1 MNTSRITTFL
11 LGPELS
17 WLLMYGVAL
26 LLVAPNQ
33 PPTEA
38 GNVRLESLA
47 WYVLFSAIIL
57 SFAPLYRSQ
66 SGLGWWMLR
75 ICIAGLIGITS
86 LATKFCGAID
96 YHDSRNS
103 GVGTLWIMLVIF
115 GVIFL
120 FLGMIGISL
129 FIKFKPYALPV
140 VKWAGIGL
148 AVLLVLWILINLIA
162 STK

>member
-1 MNTSRITTFL
+1 MNTGRIATFL

-17 WLLMYGVAL
+17 WLLMYGLAL

-47 WYVLFSAIIL
+47 WYVLFGAIIL
-57 SFAPLYRSQ
+57 SFVPLYWSQ

-75 ICIAGLIGITS
+75 IGIAGLIGITS
-86 LATKFCGAID
+86 VSTAFCSTVD

-115 GVIFL
+115 GAIFL
-120 FLGMIGISL
+120 FLGMIVVSL
-129 FIKFKPYALPV
+129 YMKFR
-140 VKWAGIGL
+140 
-148 AVLLVLWILINLIA
+148 
-162 STK
+162 S

>member
-17 WLLMYGVAL
+17 WLLMYGLAL

-47 WYVLFSAIIL
+47 WYVLFAAIIL
-57 SFAPLYRSQ
+57 SFVPLYWSQ
-66 SGLGWWMLR
+66 HGLGWSMLR
-75 ICIAGLIGITS
+75 IGIAGLIGITS
-86 LATKFCGAID
+86 VATAFCAAID
-96 YHDSRNS
+96 YNDSRNS

-115 GVIFL
+115 GAIFL
-120 FLGMIGISL
+120 FLGMIVVSL
-129 FIKFKPYALPV
+129 YLKFR
-140 VKWAGIGL
+140 
-148 AVLLVLWILINLIA
+148 
-162 STK
+162 S

>member
-1 MNTSRITTFL
+1 MNTGRISTFL

-17 WLLMYGVAL
+17 WLLMYGLAL

-47 WYVLFSAIIL
+47 WYVLFGAIIL
-57 SFAPLYRSQ
+57 SFIPLYWSQ

-75 ICIAGLIGITS
+75 IGIAGLIGITS
-86 LATKFCGAID
+86 VSTAFCSAID

-115 GVIFL
+115 GAIFL
-120 FLGMIGISL
+120 FLGMIVVSL
-129 FIKFKPYALPV
+129 YMKFR
-140 VKWAGIGL
+140 
-148 AVLLVLWILINLIA
+148 
-162 STK
+162 S

>member
-1 MNTSRITTFL
+1 MNTGRISTFL

-17 WLLMYGVAL
+17 WLLMYGLAL

-47 WYVLFSAIIL
+47 WYVLFGAIIL
-57 SFAPLYRSQ
+57 SFVPLYWSQ

-75 ICIAGLIGITS
+75 IGIAGLIGITS
-86 LATKFCGAID
+86 VTTAFCSAID

-115 GVIFL
+115 GAIFL
-120 FLGMIGISL
+120 FLGMIVVSL
-129 FIKFKPYALPV
+129 YIKFR
-140 VKWAGIGL
+140 
-148 AVLLVLWILINLIA
+148 
-162 STK
+162 S

>member
-1 MNTSRITTFL
+1 MNTGRISTFL

-17 WLLMYGVAL
+17 WLLMYGLAL

-47 WYVLFSAIIL
+47 WYVLFGAIIL
-57 SFAPLYRSQ
+57 SFVPLYWSQ

-75 ICIAGLIGITS
+75 IGIAGLIGITS
-86 LATKFCGAID
+86 VSTAFCSAID

-115 GVIFL
+115 GAIFL
-120 FLGMIGISL
+120 FLGMIVVSL
-129 FIKFKPYALPV
+129 YMKFR
-140 VKWAGIGL
+140 
-148 AVLLVLWILINLIA
+148 
-162 STK
+162 S

>member
-1 MNTSRITTFL
+1 MGTNRITTFL

-17 WLLMYGVAL
+17 WLLMYGLAL

-47 WYVLFSAIIL
+47 WYVLFAAIIL
-57 SFAPLYRSQ
+57 SFVPLYWSQ

-75 ICIAGLIGITS
+75 IGIAGLIGVAS
-86 LATKFCGAID
+86 VATAFCSAID

-115 GVIFL
+115 GAIFL
-120 FLGMIGISL
+120 FLGMIAVSL
-129 FIKFKPYALPV
+129 YIKFR
-140 VKWAGIGL
+140 
-148 AVLLVLWILINLIA
+148 
-162 STK
+162 S

>member
-1 MNTSRITTFL
+1 MNTGRISTFL

-17 WLLMYGVAL
+17 WLLMYGLAL

-47 WYVLFSAIIL
+47 WYVLFGAIIL
-57 SFAPLYRSQ
+57 SFVPLYWSQ
-66 SGLGWWMLR
+66 SGFGWWMLR
-75 ICIAGLIGITS
+75 IGIAGLIGITS
-86 LATKFCGAID
+86 VTTAFCSAID

-115 GVIFL
+115 GAIFL
-120 FLGMIGISL
+120 FLGMIAVSL
-129 FIKFKPYALPV
+129 YIKFR
-140 VKWAGIGL
+140 
-148 AVLLVLWILINLIA
+148 
-162 STK
+162 S

>member
-47 WYVLFSAIIL
+47 WYVLFSAIVL
-57 SFAPLYRSQ
+57 SFAPLYWSQ
-66 SGLGWWMLR
+66 SGLGWSMLR
-75 ICIAGLIGITS
+75 IGIAGLIGITS
-86 LATKFCGAID
+86 VATAFCAAID
-96 YHDSRNS
+96 YNDSRNS

-115 GVIFL
+115 GVMFL
-120 FLGMIGISL
+120 ILGMIGASL
-129 FIKFKPYALPV
+129 FIKFKTYAWPV

-148 AVLLVLWILINLIA
+148 GVLLVLWTLINLIA
-162 STK
+162 RAK